1 MELFTKTYIESFDKK
16 KLVAYISNNENYDT
30 VIIVVHGMA
39 EHIERYFE
47 FCEKLIKRGY
57 KVYAYSHR
65 GHFPTD
71 TIENYGYMGDGDN
84 FQNLVE
90 DLNCIVEYVK
100 KNEENKKICIFSHS
114 MGSFV
119 SNRFSELYGNKIN
132 GLILCGSGSNSNFL
146 LTTGNILASTL
157 IFFKGRKY
165 RSKLLDKITFGA
177 YNKKFKPNR
186 TEVDWLNRDEKE
198 VDKYIDDPECGGIF
212 TLAYFKYFFKG
223 TKKLNK
229 NHKKTPQNLK
239 VLIFAGDKDPV
250 GNMGKG
256 TTKLYNKMKNEN
268 VTFKLFKDCRH
279 EIMLE
284 KNKDE
289 VHNYVLDWLDNN
301 L

>member
-1 MELFTKTYIESFDKK
+1 M
-16 KLVAYISNNENYDT
+16 
-30 VIIVVHGMA
+30 
-39 EHIERYFE
+39 
-47 FCEKLIKRGY
+47 
-57 KVYAYSHR
+57 
-65 GHFPTD
+65 
-71 TIENYGYMGDGDN
+71 
-84 FQNLVE
+84 
-90 DLNCIVEYVK
+90 
-100 KNEENKKICIFSHS
+100 
-114 MGSFV
+114 
-119 SNRFSELYGNKIN
+119 
-132 GLILCGSGSNSNFL
+132 

-165 RSKLLDKITFGA
+165 RSKFLDKITFGA
-177 YNKKFKPNR
+177 YNKKFKPNI
-186 TEVDWLNRDEKE
+186 TEVDWINRDEKE